1 SADHRDRAK
10 RKRPHSLQ
18 PGTYRAGQTRARRHP
33 RRGRHPH
40 GIPYTPHLRELQ
52 AAHCGAGSQ
61 SRLPWAGGDS
71 LRLSPG
77 RRRAH
82 HRLRFFFQAEDGIR
96 DFHVTGVQTCA
107 LPISKMDQKKFFT
120 YSAIGAVLWTA
131 SMTLLGY
138 FLGNIPWI
146 KNNLEAMAIA
156 IVVIS
161 VIPIVVEYVKGRRAK
176 ARDAA

>member
-1 SADHRDRAK
+1 
-10 RKRPHSLQ
+10 
-18 PGTYRAGQTRARRHP
+18 
-33 RRGRHPH
+33 
-40 GIPYTPHLRELQ
+40 
-52 AAHCGAGSQ
+52 
-61 SRLPWAGGDS
+61 
-71 LRLSPG
+71 
-77 RRRAH
+77 
-82 HRLRFFFQAEDGIR
+82 
-96 DFHVTGVQTCA
+96 
-107 LPISKMDQKKFFT
+107 FFT